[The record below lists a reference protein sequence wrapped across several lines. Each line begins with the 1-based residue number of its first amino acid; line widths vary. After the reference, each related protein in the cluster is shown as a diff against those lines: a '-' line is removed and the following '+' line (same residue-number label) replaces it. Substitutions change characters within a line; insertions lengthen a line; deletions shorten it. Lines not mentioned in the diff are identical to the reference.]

1 MTLAGVVV
9 VPDTSKIRKGMPLFQ
24 GCLMY
29 FPDALLA
36 VAEHSRK
43 ANEKH
48 NPGEPMHWSRDKSKD
63 HADCVARHLI
73 DMGPEWTNVDPEF
86 DSLHAVAL
94 AWRALA
100 VAQIAIE
107 RSRVV
112 VPNEPEFSPKWLT
125 K

>member
-1 MTLAGVVV
+1 MST
-9 VPDTSKIRKGMPLFQ
+9 DSKARKNMPLWA

-29 FPDALLA
+29 FRDALLA

-43 ANEKH
+43 GNEKH
-48 NPGEPMHWSRDKSKD
+48 NPGQPLHWSRDKSTD
-63 HADCVARHLI
+63 HADCAARHLV
-73 DMGPEWTNVDPEF
+73 DMGPDWTEVDPEF
-86 DSLHAVAL
+86 GTLHAVAA

-112 VPNEPEFSPKWLT
+112 IPNEPEFTPKWPIR
-125 K
+125 